1 MPERVVIGTRGSR
14 LALVQTEKVKKILE
28 KEGFEVDVK
37 IIRTS
42 GDIKRDRPLH
52 EFKGI
57 GAFVREIDL
66 SLRRRE
72 IDLAVHSL
80 KDVPTDRV
88 EGTAIAAVLERESP
102 CDAFISKNGMK
113 FEDLES
119 NSIIGTSSLRRK
131 AMVKKLRRDLRI
143 ENLRGNVDT
152 RLRKLDEGVYDGIF
166 LAEAGLIR
174 LGWDVK
180 VRYERMDPEVF
191 VPSANQG
198 IIAVASREEDSERF
212 SFMNH
217 EKTYRE
223 AVLERFVINKLGIGC
238 AIPAGVFARVT
249 GRKIRLLCEILHENG
264 TVRFRTDEKLDF
276 HYSYEELG
284 EILKGVVI

>member
-1 MPERVVIGTRGSR
+1 MPERAVIGTRGSR
-14 LALVQTEKVKKILE
+14 LALAQTEKVKRILE
-28 KEGFEVDVK
+28 GEGFEVNVR

-42 GDIKRDRPLH
+42 GDIKKDKPLH

-66 SLRRRE
+66 ALRRKE
-72 IDLAVHSL
+72 IDIAVHSL

-102 CDAFISKNGMK
+102 CDAFVSKNGVK

-119 NSIIGTSSLRRK
+119 NSVIGTSSLRRR
-131 AMVKKLRRDLRI
+131 AMVRKLRRDLKI
-143 ENLRGNVDT
+143 ENLRGNIDT
-152 RLRKLDEGVYDGIF
+152 RLRKLDEGLYDGIF

-174 LGWDVK
+174 LGWDEK
-180 VRYERMDPEVF
+180 IEYERMDPEMF

-198 IIAVASREEDSERF
+198 IIAVASREEDAERF

-223 AVLERFVINKLGIGC
+223 AMIERFIIKELGVGC
-238 AIPAGVFARVT
+238 AIPAGVYAEVT
-249 GRKIRLLCEILHENG
+249 DRKIKLLCEILDESG
-264 TVRFRTDEKLDF
+264 KVRFRADEKLEFDF
-276 HYSYEELG
+276 SAEEVR